1 MIKLIVLLTTC
12 ALFLV
17 GCSPPII
24 SANPRSIVFQN
35 GEIHDEAEMFR
46 LANSHCQS
54 HGRYAVLQQGRKT
67 RPTFECV
74 E

>member
-12 ALFLV
+12 AAILV

-35 GEIHDEAEMFR
+35 GDIHDEAEMYR
-46 LANSHCQS
+46 LANSYCRS
-54 HGRYAVLQQGRKT
+54 HGRYDVLQQGRK
-67 RPTFECV
+67 RSTFECV